1 MELTLLGIGA
11 VLLFIWLLLR
21 RRGNATQRPS
31 PPTPRRKE
39 DTTYHAVSI
48 KFSEGACAAAKAM
61 SGRRFLANA
70 APRLP
75 LPECDVATCACRF
88 AHHKDRRAGRDRR
101 SPFAAGNLTGA
112 TGRHEKERRERSD
125 RRKDA
130 DADLF

>member
-1 MELTLLGIGA
+1 MELTLLGIGT
-11 VLLFIWLLLR
+11 VLLFIWLFLR
-21 RRGNATQRPS
+21 RRGRVTQERS
-31 PPTPRRKE
+31 TPTPRRKE
-39 DTTYHAVSI
+39 DTAYHAVSI

>member
-11 VLLFIWLLLR
+11 VLLFIWLFLR
-21 RRGNATQRPS
+21 RRSRVTQQS
-31 PPTPRRKE
+31 SAAAPRRNE

-75 LPECDVATCACRF
+75 LPECDVATCTCRF
-88 AHHKDRRAGRDRR
+88 AHHKDRRIGRDRR

-112 TGRHEKERRERSD
+112 TGRHEKERRERPD